1 MTWWRHYVQYL
12 QITTP
17 SEILATCY
25 FYPFVKVVMVCIC
38 IQYVYVSMPSN
49 IVMVTM
55 LPCHHSNNGNV
66 AMLPC
71 CHGNIGTM
79 LSW

>member
-25 FYPFVKVVMVCIC
+25 SYPFVKVVMVCIC

-55 LPCHHSNNGNV
+55 VTLLCYHAVIDVMVTVLPYCHDN
-66 AMLPC
+66 ML
-71 CHGNIGTM
+71 
-79 LSW
+79 W